1 MQRLAGSDRRSEGS
15 RVRNIRDVQKR
26 KAWLKKQIARLQKDG
41 GGSRSSGIRKTQIE
55 KYRKELARLGGQGNL
70 PTTTRS
76 GGSKEKGMSNL
87 GSDYKKEEKSATKE
101 VKKWR
106 NTDEYN
112 KGVEKHNERLKV
124 KANRKT
130 DTKTPNTK
138 LKTWRVDSNEN
149 KKLQT
154 ERKQGKDET
163 YSRVTS
169 QSDSSQSDSSKKT
182 LGNESKEQ
190 YLERTKNSPAAK
202 GGVGKEQRWAAR
214 QKHLDF
220 LAKRKKD
227 IEERRKKRLKANK

>member
-41 GGSRSSGIRKTQIE
+41 GGSRSSGIRKTQLE
-55 KYRKELARLGGQGNL
+55 KYRKELASLGGQGNL

-76 GGSKEKGMSNL
+76 GGSHQTGMSNL

-106 NTDEYN
+106 KTDEYS
-112 KGVEKHNERLKV
+112 KGVEKHNEKLVNK
-124 KANRKT
+124 KT

-138 LKTWRVDSNEN
+138 LKTWRVNSDEN

-154 ERKQGKDET
+154 ERKEGKDET
-163 YSRVTS
+163 YTRVTS
-169 QSDSSQSDSSKKT
+169 KNDAPSSKNKDRLK
-182 LGNESKEQ
+182 LGSLK
-190 YLERTKNSPAAK
+190 LGGGFSERQINS
-202 GGVGKEQRWAAR
+202 QIRN
-214 QKHLDF
+214 L
-220 LAKRKKD
+220 KRKNKASNRMK
-227 IEERRKKRLKANK
+227 IKRLEALKKKKYGS

>member
-1 MQRLAGSDRRSEGS
+1 MKSTPKRGDTKKIDGKTYRWGYQNGKWGWVRSYSKSDADKFAKKTGDLTKKNVGNFFSNTASKLGLHNKRTTKSTTNQKYSSDR
-15 RVRNIRDVQKR
+15 
-26 KAWLKKQIARLQKDG
+26 WTKK
-41 GGSRSSGIRKTQIE
+41 
-55 KYRKELARLGGQGNL
+55 
-70 PTTTRS
+70 P
-76 GGSKEKGMSNL
+76 
-87 GSDYKKEEKSATKE
+87 
-101 VKKWR
+101 
-106 NTDEYN
+106 
-112 KGVEKHNERLKV
+112 NE
-124 KANRKT
+124 
-130 DTKTPNTK
+130 K

-149 KKLQT
+149 KQLQT
-154 ERKQGKDET
+154 ERKEGKDET

-169 QSDSSQSDSSKKT
+169 KNKNNLSSQQNKKDSSKKT